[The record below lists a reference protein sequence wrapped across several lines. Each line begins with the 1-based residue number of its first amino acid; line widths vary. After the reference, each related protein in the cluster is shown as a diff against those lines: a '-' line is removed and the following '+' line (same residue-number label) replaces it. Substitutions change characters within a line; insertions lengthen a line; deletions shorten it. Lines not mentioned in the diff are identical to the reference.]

1 MGSPAAFKPKKPN
14 EGMFGNYKGSP
25 KKLLNEFKTAKSEKG
40 ELEGLR
46 SVRKKYNI
54 KPQYT
59 YPREARLLA
68 KEKKEQ
74 EKKNKEDA
82 GFKLGKTSLLGK

>member
-14 EGMFGNYKGSP
+14 EGMFGTFKGKP
-25 KKLLNEFKTAKSEKG
+25 NELKKKIDTAKSEKG

-59 YPREARLLA
+59 YPREAGLLA
-68 KEKKEQ
+68 KKEEEDKKEQ
-74 EKKNKEDA
+74 KGYKLSKN
-82 GFKLGKTSLLGK
+82 SLLGK

>member
-1 MGSPAAFKPKKPN
+1 MGSPAAFNPKKPN

-25 KKLLNEFKTAKSEKG
+25 KKLLNEFKKAKSKKG

-54 KPQYT
+54 KPKYT
-59 YPREARLLA
+59 YSIEAGLLA
-68 KEKKEQ
+68 KEKEEEQ
-74 EKKNKEDA
+74 TKKKSY
-82 GFKLGKTSLLGK
+82 KLSKKSLLGT

>member
-1 MGSPAAFKPKKPN
+1 MGSPAAFNPKKPN

-25 KKLLNEFKTAKSEKG
+25 KKLLNEFKKAKSKKG

-54 KPQYT
+54 KPKYT
-59 YPREARLLA
+59 YSIEAGLLA
-68 KEKKEQ
+68 KEKEEEQ
-74 EKKNKEDA
+74 TKKKVIN
-82 GFKLGKTSLLGK
+82 